1 MAKGRKCS
9 YLPSKRGG
17 PRKKKQKTSPAEDDS
32 QPDTAETTE
41 YAAAPSTEF
50 DERMQFRSYARNL
63 HVADSPEASGMFSQ
77 IDVLSLP
84 GAGIRHLDFPQVSS
98 MFQGYYSGDGSSPQ
112 VHLESVPSPLSDTQC
127 WVRTY
132 GSESE
137 M

>member
-17 PRKKKQKTSPAEDDS
+17 PRKKKQKTSPSPEEES
-32 QPDTAETTE
+32 QSDTAQF
-41 YAAAPSTEF
+41 AVVPSTEF
-50 DERMQFRSYARNL
+50 EERMQTPANSMAV
-63 HVADSPEASGMFSQ
+63 HVADGLEAPGMFSQ
-77 IDVLSLP
+77 IDVLSIP
-84 GAGIRHLDFPQVSS
+84 GAGLRHLDFSHVSS

-112 VHLESVPSPLSDTQC
+112 VHLDSIPSPLSDSQC

-132 GSESE
+132 GSEAE